1 MILVTP
7 VCERN
12 KKPRICNRFQMEL
25 YPFREDKSGAP
36 SIQPIKYANG
46 FLESD
51 VFIGLA
57 ASDPLARFFKRT
69 LALTDIFRGFLTSVA
84 GIAFL

>member
-1 MILVTP
+1 M
-7 VCERN
+7 
-12 KKPRICNRFQMEL
+12 
-25 YPFREDKSGAP
+25 
-36 SIQPIKYANG
+36 QPIKYANG

-57 ASDPLARFFKRT
+57 ASDPLARFFKGT
-69 LALTDIFRGFLTSVA
+69 LALADIFRGFLTSVA